1 MGLIDA
7 VAGSLLLAALS
18 TAGDFIWATWITSSR
33 AVFGFIHGA
42 VLFLAIGLF
51 LGSVAGRPLPGALA
65 GACIGGLAAGLYY
78 VLSPVLGFSAMVV
91 VWMLVWIALAAIY
104 GSLNAPRLDTRTR
117 HDVRVNLG
125 AVIGRGIIAAVAS
138 GLAFYSISGIWRPFN
153 PQGAGLRDPLR
164 SLDARVF
171 PGIRRAPAD
180 ATTVTG

>member
-1 MGLIDA
+1 MGVVEA

-42 VLFLAIGLF
+42 LLFLAIGLF
-51 LGSVAGRPLPGALA
+51 LGRVAGRPVPGAVA
-65 GACIGGLAAGLYY
+65 GACIGALAAGLYY
-78 VLSPVLGFSAMVV
+78 VLSPMLGFSAMVV

-104 GSLNAPRLDTRTR
+104 GRLNAQRIDAGRR

-153 PQGAGLRDPLR
+153 PQGRDYAIHFAAWTL
-164 SLDARVF
+164 AYF
-171 PGIRRAPAD
+171 PGFAALLLTRRP
-180 ATTVTG
+180 